1 MNKGK
6 PENSFIFNITKN
18 QEFELITSCHF
29 TNPISPKPTWNS
41 QWSLISSRNLK
52 WWHHCPYLRDCWQ
65 ITFVTLNRFCL
76 LSNPPPLPTPFFWRT
91 ISWWIVYQTKPNEKC
106 MPFLHYIMKVLLY
119 FYIMFW
125 RYFLQKFARQP
136 PDFLFIV
143 DFISFYTSRYYFS
156 QIFRTSFSIIWKKDF
171 RHEFSFFIRLPQ
183 TSTPSTAKIH

>member
-1 MNKGK
+1 MPWESFNIRQKPGLFVFSGHSHIESSHSLRQIDTSGWAVLALWSYQDLTHEISIFVKILFNFKKKDISLNKGK

-76 LSNPPPLPTPFFWRT
+76 LSNPPSPPPRPPRHPFFDGQ
-91 ISWWIVYQTKPNEKC
+91 Y
-106 MPFLHYIMKVLLY
+106 H
-119 FYIMFW
+119 
-125 RYFLQKFARQP
+125 
-136 PDFLFIV
+136 DG
-143 DFISFYTSRYYFS
+143 
-156 QIFRTSFSIIWKKDF
+156 
-171 RHEFSFFIRLPQ
+171 
-183 TSTPSTAKIH
+183 